1 VLYKYFSLRNLTFH
15 FWLNFSNF
23 NQNCLSEHMLKF
35 SIDME
40 AQQQNNPRPKNRF
53 TSNPGGVI
61 VGGGNKIDEGVLE
74 GKDPKVV
81 EKNLADIE
89 LSLNGGIDKNEDPD
103 AFEAIT
109 DPLHEDQNS
118 VSADDTPSYNE
129 DFYNGMNGNKV
140 VDPEDYRQP
149 NKTMNI
155 NIPAFPE
162 DGIN

>member
-1 VLYKYFSLRNLTFH
+1 
-15 FWLNFSNF
+15 
-23 NQNCLSEHMLKF
+23 MLKF